1 LRKDHALKVKQPL
14 AGLRYVLPSGTKTLS
29 AALEQILA
37 DELNV
42 KQVTAVTELTATAG
56 WVQKLDAGL
65 GLALDTTLTDELR
78 REGLARELERHIQDL
93 RKRSGLQVGEWVELY
108 YNTSESSLETIL
120 LELVDRD
127 KTYVQSITQSLEVE
141 TEDEAQVELDGKPLW
156 LGLVRV
162 SV

>member
-1 LRKDHALKVKQPL
+1 
-14 AGLRYVLPSGTKTLS
+14 
-29 AALEQILA
+29 
-37 DELNV
+37 
-42 KQVTAVTELTATAG
+42 
-56 WVQKLDAGL
+56 VQKLDAGL
-65 GLALDTTLTDELR
+65 GLALDTTLTEELR

-108 YNTSESSLETIL
+108 YNTTDTGVESVL

-127 KTYVQSITQSLEVE
+127 KTFVQTITQSLEVE

-162 SV
+162 SA